1 MYRAMVILS
10 LIWLAA
16 SLRGPDLPPG
26 DGKAIVQR
34 ACVGCHALKVV
45 TSKRAT
51 AEEWSTVVNQMVSR
65 GADVEDDE
73 IEALIAYLSKNFPPG
88 AKADQPPA
96 DHNSSPTERDSPDHN
111 ASSEVNVNRATAA
124 ELASVLE
131 ISTKD
136 AGAIVA
142 YREQNGDFK
151 TIADLTKVPGIDTKK
166 IVSNKSKVRF

>member
-1 MYRAMVILS
+1 MYGAMVILP
-10 LIWLAA
+10 LVCLAA
-16 SLRGPDLPPG
+16 FLSGPDLPPG

-51 AEEWSTVVNQMVSR
+51 PEEWSTVVNQMVSR

-73 IEALIAYLSKNFPPG
+73 IETLVAYLSKNFPAS
-88 AKADQPPA
+88 AKADQAPSDHDSPP
-96 DHNSSPTERDSPDHN
+96 DHGSLRHNSSDQ
-111 ASSEVNVNRATAA
+111 VNVNHAAAA

-131 ISTKD
+131 ISPKD
-136 AGAIVA
+136 ADAIVA

-151 TIADLTKVPGIDTKK
+151 TLADLEKVPGIDSKK

>member
-1 MYRAMVILS
+1 MLILP

-16 SLRGPDLPPG
+16 SLSGPDLPPG
-26 DGKAIVQR
+26 DGKDIVQR

-51 AEEWSTVVNQMVSR
+51 PQEWSTVVDQMVSR

-73 IEALIAYLSKNFPPG
+73 IETLIAYLSKNFPAG
-88 AKADQPPA
+88 AKADEAPADHNSPPA
-96 DHNSSPTERDSPDHN
+96 DHNTPSQ
-111 ASSEVNVNRATAA
+111 VNVNRATAT

-131 ISTKD
+131 ISSKD
-136 AGAIVA
+136 ADAIVA

-151 TIADLTKVPGIDTKK
+151 TIADLEKVPGIDTKK
-166 IVSNKSKVRF
+166 IVSNKNKVRF

>member
-1 MYRAMVILS
+1 MYGAMVILP

-16 SLRGPDLPPG
+16 SLSGPDLPPG

-51 AEEWSTVVNQMVSR
+51 LEEWSTVVNQMVSR
-65 GADVEDDE
+65 GAEVEDDE
-73 IEALIAYLSKNFPPG
+73 IEALVAYLSKSFPAG
-88 AKADQPPA
+88 AKADEAPA
-96 DHNSSPTERDSPDHN
+96 DHNSPPADQNTPSQ
-111 ASSEVNVNRATAA
+111 VNVNHATAA

-131 ISTKD
+131 ISAKD

-151 TIADLTKVPGIDTKK
+151 TIADLEKVPGIDTKK

>member
-1 MYRAMVILS
+1 MYSAMVILP
-10 LIWLAA
+10 LIWLAV
-16 SLRGPDLPPG
+16 SLGGPDLPPG

-51 AEEWSTVVNQMVSR
+51 PQEWSTVVDQMVSR

-73 IEALIAYLSKNFPPG
+73 IETLIGYLSKNFPAG
-88 AKADQPPA
+88 TKADQTDHDSPPA
-96 DHNSSPTERDSPDHN
+96 DRESSSQ
-111 ASSEVNVNRATAA
+111 VNVNRATAA
-124 ELASVLE
+124 DLASVLE
-131 ISTKD
+131 ISAKD

-151 TIADLTKVPGIDTKK
+151 TITDLEKVPGIDTKK
-166 IVSNKSKVRF
+166 IFSNKSKVRF

>member
-1 MYRAMVILS
+1 MIVCISDMVILP

-16 SLRGPDLPPG
+16 SVSGPDLPPG

-51 AEEWSTVVNQMVSR
+51 PQQWSTVVDQMVSR
-65 GADVEDDE
+65 GADVDDDE
-73 IEALIAYLSKNFPPG
+73 IETLVAYLSKNFPEN
-88 AKADQPPA
+88 AKADQEPA
-96 DHNSSPTERDSPDHN
+96 DHSSPSQ
-111 ASSEVNVNRATAA
+111 VNVNHATAA

-131 ISTKD
+131 LSAKD
-136 AGAIVA
+136 ADAIVA

-151 TIADLTKVPGIDTKK
+151 TMADLTKVPGIDTKK
-166 IVSNKSKVRF
+166 ITSSKSKVRF

>member
-1 MYRAMVILS
+1 MYGAMLILP

-16 SLRGPDLPPG
+16 SLGGPDLPPG

-51 AEEWSTVVNQMVSR
+51 PEEWSNVVNQMVSR

-73 IEALIAYLSKNFPPG
+73 IEALVAYLSKNFPAS
-88 AKADQPPA
+88 AKSEEAPA
-96 DHNSSPTERDSPDHN
+96 DHSSPPAESN
-111 ASSEVNVNRATAA
+111 APGQVNVNRAAAA

-131 ISTKD
+131 ISAKD
-136 AGAIVA
+136 ADAIVA
-142 YREQNGDFK
+142 YREQNGEFK
-151 TIADLTKVPGIDTKK
+151 TITDLTKVPGIDTKK
-166 IVSNKSKVRF
+166 IVSNKNKVRF

>member
-1 MYRAMVILS
+1 MYGAVVILP

-16 SLRGPDLPPG
+16 SLSGSDLPAG

-51 AEEWSTVVNQMVSR
+51 PEEWSTVVNQMVSR

-73 IEALIAYLSKNFPPG
+73 IETLVAYLSKNFPAS
-88 AKADQPPA
+88 AKADQLPADHGSPPA
-96 DHNSSPTERDSPDHN
+96 DHDSSSQ
-111 ASSEVNVNRATAA
+111 VNVNHATAT
-124 ELASVLE
+124 ELSSVLE
-131 ISTKD
+131 IAAKD
-136 AGAIVA
+136 ADALVA

-151 TIADLTKVPGIDTKK
+151 TIADLTKVPGIDSKK
-166 IVSNKSKVRF
+166 IVSNRSKVRF